1 MSKEREPSKEIKEGD
16 EGKGRKGGNSRDRED
31 YYGRG
36 RDRARVIARGTF
48 LTPDCKGRKIKIF
61 SNLSILSFLYT
72 ATGRSGNEA
81 NSSKDY
87 PLDLRFLEA
96 GILAGIS

>member
-61 SNLSILSFLYT
+61 SNLSILSFLST
-72 ATGRSGNEA
+72 ATREERKRGEFVQGLSFGPSISRSWNLGWN
-81 NSSKDY
+81 
-87 PLDLRFLEA
+87 
-96 GILAGIS
+96 